1 MTRTERIVIYVFAA
15 ILGGCIAW
23 LTWTAIEMAR

>member
-1 MTRTERIVIYVFAA
+1 VRRAERILIRSFAA